1 MALAIACRARYN
13 SGSDEACF
21 EGASVDET
29 SVQGAAELREQLRAI
44 PREQLDANQAFS
56 IRMWRGL
63 SWLERSESATDL
75 EGQFISL
82 WIAFNAI
89 YGYLEDD
96 GLSAPD
102 HGTWQKFL
110 ADIVA
115 ADGTDLL
122 GRILWDDQ
130 FHVLKLIDNKYLFR
144 PFWLGQ
150 PDADD
155 KLACARRHSLAA
167 FQARNRLGILQELFE
182 RLYVLRQQVFHGAAT
197 SGSTLNRQAM
207 KLGAQAMS
215 HIMPTMIEIMIVA
228 GPDKDWGEICFPPVA

>member
-1 MALAIACRARYN
+1 MT
-13 SGSDEACF
+13 GSQQEP
-21 EGASVDET
+21 
-29 SVQGAAELREQLRAI
+29 AAVLREKFCAI
-44 PREQLDANQAFS
+44 PAERREANQAFS
-56 IRMWRGL
+56 VRIWRGL
-63 SWLERSESATDL
+63 SWLERGEAADDL

-89 YGYLEDD
+89 YGHLEDD

-102 HGTWQKFL
+102 HATWQKFL

-122 GRILWDDQ
+122 GRILWGDQ

-150 PDADD
+150 PDAED
-155 KLACARRHSLAA
+155 KLARARRQSLAA
-167 FQARNRLGILQELFE
+167 FQDRNRLAVLQELFE

-197 SGSTLNRQAM
+197 SGSKLNRRVM
-207 KLGAQAMS
+207 KLGTTAMS
-215 HIMPTMIEIMIVA
+215 HIMPAMLGIMIAA
-228 GPDKDWGEICFPPVA
+228 GPEADWGDVCFPPVA